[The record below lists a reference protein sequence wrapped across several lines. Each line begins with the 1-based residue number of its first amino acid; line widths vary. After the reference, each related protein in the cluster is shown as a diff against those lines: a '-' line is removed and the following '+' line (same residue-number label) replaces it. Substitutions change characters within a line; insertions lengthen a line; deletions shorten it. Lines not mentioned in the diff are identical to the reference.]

1 MTLWSTRI
9 ALIIALLALVA
20 CGTPTAN
27 PSATGS
33 FGPVANQPHSHAP
46 AQTGGTPHDHGQIGS
61 TTPDHAAAT
70 ATTSELQVVLAT
82 SEVVVGPN
90 RLALGLLQD
99 NVPISDAPQTTVTA
113 RYYRLSADQATLV
126 GEETARYYGEG
137 LGPRG
142 TFVIHPT
149 FDAPGQWGLEVE
161 ATRPGQAPV
170 TRRLRI
176 NVVEHGNAPKV
187 GDAAPRSDTPT
198 AAQVSD
204 LRQISSD
211 AHPDPRLY
219 QMSVAQAVSSG
230 KPSLILFAT
239 PGYCQ
244 TAVCGP
250 GVEVVKRL
258 VDRFGDRVNA
268 VHVEVYRLPYDGTMV
283 PAMREWGLLTEPWL
297 FLVDGQGK
305 IAARYEGG
313 ITLEELQPAVEQV
326 IGGQAGS

>member
-1 MTLWSTRI
+1 MTLRYTRI
-9 ALIIALLALVA
+9 ALIIALFTLVA

-27 PSATGS
+27 RGTSAS
-33 FGPVANQPHSHAP
+33 FGPIANQPHSHAP
-46 AQTGGTPHDHGQIGS
+46 AQSGEASHAHQQAGTTTG
-61 TTPDHAAAT
+61 
-70 ATTSELQVVLAT
+70 ELQVVVAT

-99 NVPISDAPQTTVTA
+99 NVPISDAPQTTVTV

-142 TFVIHPT
+142 TFVVTPT
-149 FDAPGQWGLEVE
+149 FDAPGRWGLEVE

-170 TRRLRI
+170 IRRLSI
-176 NVVEHGNAPKV
+176 NVVEHGRAPKV
-187 GDAAPRSDTPT
+187 GEAAPRSDTPT
-198 AAQVSD
+198 AAQVGD

-250 GVEVVKRL
+250 GVDVVKRL
-258 VDRFGDRVNA
+258 VDHFGDRINA

-297 FLVDGQGK
+297 FLVDAQGT

-313 ITLEELQPAVEQV
+313 ITLDELQPAVERL
-326 IGGQAGS
+326 IGGQAGG